1 MSYSGEN
8 EANIKEALDKLI
20 EENKIVA
27 VNNMYM
33 HIVQYDKLKEV
44 LLKTLQDYHKKF
56 RLRKGMVKEETRSK
70 IESKFKTREFDILL
84 DMFKNEDI
92 IKVED
97 NMVSLAQFNV
107 VFNEKQ
113 LQIKKLIENNL
124 DKCGLDTILTVEE
137 VLAGKREYEE
147 VLEALIGNTVEK
159 LDDTYVMSKKIYE
172 QAKDILLKYLDEN
185 KEITLGEYRD
195 LVDSSRKNCMI
206 ILENFDRNKVTKRIE
221 NKRVRF

>member
-1 MSYSGEN
+1 
-8 EANIKEALDKLI
+8 
-20 EENKIVA
+20 
-27 VNNMYM
+27 
-33 HIVQYDKLKEV
+33 
-44 LLKTLQDYHKKF
+44 
-56 RLRKGMVKEETRSK
+56 MVKEETRSK

>member
-1 MSYSGEN
+1 
-8 EANIKEALDKLI
+8 
-20 EENKIVA
+20 
-27 VNNMYM
+27 MYM
-33 HIVQYDKLKEV
+33 HSIQYNNLKEA

-70 IESKFKTREFDILL
+70 TESKFKTREFDILL

-147 VLEALIGNTVEK
+147 VLESLIGNTVEK